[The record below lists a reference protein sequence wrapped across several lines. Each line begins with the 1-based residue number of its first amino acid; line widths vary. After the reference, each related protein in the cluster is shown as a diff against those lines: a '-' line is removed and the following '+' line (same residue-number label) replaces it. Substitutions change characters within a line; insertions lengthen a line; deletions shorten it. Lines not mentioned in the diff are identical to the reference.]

1 MTRTSE
7 TSSGGSGAAPRL
19 SGRVGLLASHS
30 RPEYNEAERSLA
42 GVRDEQTRGPA
53 ARCVRTR
60 DRKSV
65 DMRPKLHPLIEETLV
80 ATVAMTGLGVVVA
93 GLYWLIMGLSP
104 WPFLVLGEI
113 AGFGFGIVLL
123 ALTAPRRRS

>member
-1 MTRTSE
+1 M
-7 TSSGGSGAAPRL
+7 
-19 SGRVGLLASHS
+19 
-30 RPEYNEAERSLA
+30 
-42 GVRDEQTRGPA
+42 RDEHAGRPTIRY
-53 ARCVRTR
+53 VRTR
-60 DRKSV
+60 DWKPV

-80 ATVAMTGLGVVVA
+80 ATVAMVGLGVLVA
-93 GLYWLIMGLSP
+93 VLYWLIMGISP